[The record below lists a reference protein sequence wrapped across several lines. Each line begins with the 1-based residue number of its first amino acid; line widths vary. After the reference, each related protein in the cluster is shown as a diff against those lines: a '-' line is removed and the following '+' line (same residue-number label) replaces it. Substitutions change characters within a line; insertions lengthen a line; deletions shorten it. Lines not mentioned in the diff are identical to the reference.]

1 MPTIELQVK
10 GPLNRSVK
18 PGDKAHFIKP
28 NLVLGGFT
36 THTDSSEMS
45 AIGDITKIH
54 VVTQLSDSTQNV
66 WSTYESTSIMDAGY
80 DLINGEGYNIVISTD
95 TSSEIPA
102 VNDFLFFSKSA
113 EANENNVTGY
123 YGKFIFKN
131 DSREKAELFST
142 SCEIVESSK

>member
-1 MPTIELQVK
+1 MATIELQVK

-28 NLVLGGFT
+28 NLLSGGFT
-36 THTDSSEMS
+36 THTDSAEMS
-45 AIGDITKIH
+45 VIGDITKIH
-54 VVTQLSDSTQNV
+54 VVTQLVTSTPNV
-66 WSTYESTSIMDAGY
+66 WSTYSSASIIDTGY
-80 DLINGEGYNIVISTD
+80 DLLNNDYNIIVSTNA
-95 TSSEIPA
+95 SSEIPA

-131 DSREKAELFST
+131 DSRDKAELFSAA
-142 SCEIVESSK
+142 CEIVESSK